1 MACKGVLMKTCKEF
15 TPRSLVVWN
24 IQAVKVVQQSVV
36 PKVPLPL
43 NFLIPFASS
52 MRVVCVTL
60 SRHKWVIF
68 LEPGYQVSERLVLEV
83 FLSSDVVYAGS
94 VDAGYSSWEVL
105 SRSRNNCVLVSL
117 LLRRAC

>member
-1 MACKGVLMKTCKEF
+1 MSSRIRKLASCTCAYFVTNIVLNVRLVIVPLNKLEGPFFAKMACKGVLMKTCKEF

-60 SRHKWVIF
+60 SRHK
-68 LEPGYQVSERLVLEV
+68 
-83 FLSSDVVYAGS
+83 
-94 VDAGYSSWEVL
+94 
-105 SRSRNNCVLVSL
+105 
-117 LLRRAC
+117 